1 MILQGCVKQF
11 KCKTIKKNVISIWG
25 GGGFHIVF
33 GDRVTKWPIAKEN
46 HQNIC
51 ALGCTTIS

>member
-33 GDRVTKWPIAKEN
+33 GDRVTKWPIAKEKPSKHLCFGIHHN
-46 HQNIC
+46 
-51 ALGCTTIS
+51 